1 MTKSGIAWSA
11 GTIAS
16 GVAIDI
22 EIDGARLWSEY
33 LPEPVAGMH
42 RLEWPRPLGPY
53 LRGNG
58 SVTVRVA
65 ADASAIARG
74 AYRFPAE
81 GSGRSLRKLVTAG
94 TIVDKWGK
102 LVTAASRE
110 LHRALLDGAERVIA
124 ELRTDGHVVAITG
137 GTLLGAVRVGAIL
150 DRDDDADL
158 LLYLGEATPADV
170 SIASYRVE
178 RLLAGFGHEIIRH
191 SDAHLQV
198 MLAPTD
204 DGISAHVDVFFG
216 YHDRGVYSQPIH
228 VRDDLPVEALLPL
241 TEIEL
246 GGRLFPS
253 VADPEAWLAACY
265 GPTWRIPDPAF
276 SFETPIPTRR
286 RFENWY
292 GTDDFTRHFWEVQA
306 RAAGTG
312 SSARARADVRL
323 MLRRTRRG
331 DAVLDLGSGVGRQ
344 SRALARRGRN
354 VTAVDFAMTAVD
366 AARAVSD
373 GSFRVERAN
382 LANGRAVL
390 DLIERHGGHGDT
402 NILLGDVLAYLPKSS
417 RANVYRLVRALTGSS
432 GTVVASFPDR
442 ISPRYEHL
450 RPDSWHLPL
459 SWLQE
464 ELEPYGLEYALVR
477 RSLRRTPVGLRRI
490 VQVSIRAA
498 APHRR
503 QEKTLMTRIRKPAAA
518 SRTEA
523 TEPPAA
529 EVDRVAELESAV
541 SELRGEI
548 DELRKDSR
556 RIAELY
562 DLVVEHLGKER
573 STD

>member
-1 MTKSGIAWSA
+1 MTKAGIAWSA
-11 GTIAS
+11 GEVAA
-16 GVAIDI
+16 GVAIDV

-42 RLEWPRPLGPY
+42 RLEWPRALGPS
-53 LRGNG
+53 LRGSG
-58 SVTVRVA
+58 SVAVRVP
-65 ADASAIARG
+65 ADASTIAAG
-74 AYRFPAE
+74 SYRFAAE
-81 GSGRSLRKLVTAG
+81 GSGPSLRKLVTAG

-124 ELRTDGHVVAITG
+124 ELRSADYTVAITG
-137 GTLLGAVRVGAIL
+137 GTLLGAVRVGTIL

-178 RLLAGFGHEIIRH
+178 RLLAGFGHEVIRH

-198 MLAPTD
+198 MLAPTES
-204 DGISAHVDVFFG
+204 GVSAHVDVFFG

-228 VRDDLPVEALLPL
+228 VRTDLPVEALLPL

-246 GGRLFPS
+246 GGRMFPS

-265 GPTWRIPDPAF
+265 GPSWRIPDPAF

-292 GTDDFTRHFWEVQA
+292 GTYDFTRHFWEAQA
-306 RAAGTG
+306 KAAGPR
-312 SSARARADVRL
+312 SSARARADVRQ

-344 SRALARRGRN
+344 SRALARRGRA
-354 VTAVDFAMTAVD
+354 VTAVDFATTAID
-366 AARAVSD
+366 AARGTSA
-373 GSFRVERAN
+373 GTFRVERAN
-382 LANGRAVL
+382 LAHGRAVL
-390 DLIERHGGHGDT
+390 DLIERHGGRGDV
-402 NILLGDVLAYLPKSS
+402 NVLLGDVLAYLPQSS
-417 RANVYRLVRALTGSS
+417 RANVFRLVRAVSGSS
-432 GTVVASFPDR
+432 GTVLASFPDR
-442 ISPRYEHL
+442 VSPRYEHL

-459 SWLQE
+459 SWLQD
-464 ELEPYGLEYALVR
+464 ELEPFGLEYALIR
-477 RSLRRTPVGLRRI
+477 RSVRRTPVGLRRI

-503 QEKTLMTRIRKPAAA
+503 QEKTLMTRIRKSAAR
-518 SRTEA
+518 RTEA
-523 TEPPAA
+523 TEPAV
-529 EVDRVAELESAV
+529 EVDRVAELETAV
-541 SELRGEI
+541 LELRGEI

-562 DLVVEHLGKER
+562 DLVVEHLGTGR
-573 STD
+573 SAD